1 MHNRVITEQQ
11 GEALRYMLS
20 GVLVRADTEAVF
32 VCDKG
37 GNIVDHVS
45 LDEKETDVTIA
56 ALASG
61 SFAATGELAKL
72 IGEMTF
78 RSVYHKGENKSVYM
92 QNLGTGFL
100 ILIVFGNKT
109 TVGMVKLCLEKSVK
123 SLEVLL
129 GEMSRQTVQ
138 SSGANATFSMSS
150 SDRVFKKKDKKG

>member
-92 QNLGTGFL
+92 QNLGANFF
-100 ILIVFGNKT
+100 ILVLFGNKT
-109 TVGMVKLCLEKSVK
+109 TIGMVKLCIEKSTK
-123 SLEVLL
+123 PLEALL
-129 GEMSRQTVQ
+129 GEMSKQTVQ
-138 SSGANATFSMSS
+138 SSGSAASFTMTGA
-150 SDRVFKKKDKKG
+150 DRIFKKKE